1 MSRCTSQ
8 AFGGRWL
15 TRLGTTV
22 KSESQKGLLHYATMA
37 REASTIRIRP
47 ILYLHYAK
55 GLVCPVSASEYG
67 RLLQC
72 FLFPGRN
79 SGNRPRQK
87 FVCLHYP
94 IPPVL
99 G

>member
-1 MSRCTSQ
+1 M
-8 AFGGRWL
+8 

-72 FLFPGRN
+72 FLFPAEIVVTALVR
-79 SGNRPRQK
+79 SSSASTIL
-87 FVCLHYP
+87 FLLCWDD
-94 IPPVL
+94 I
-99 G
+99 